1 MLDAALSLA
10 ALAVI
15 LLMVGSAAL
24 WRRGVRKQALLMV
37 LLAVVL
43 GANIAIWSLPA
54 PVALVEK
61 R

>member
-1 MLDAALSLA
+1 MLNTALSMA
-10 ALAVI
+10 VLAVI
-15 LLMVGSAAL
+15 LLMIGSAAL

-37 LLAVVL
+37 LLAIIL

-54 PVALVEK
+54 PAALSSQ